1 MTQTAERFNIETPDN
16 TTRILNASIGWPIV
30 KEKFDETFREIAK
43 NVSIKGFRR
52 GKVPR
57 SILEKMFRKHV
68 ERDIVQ
74 ELIRTDIVEILQ
86 KNSTIRPVGDINE
99 WKLEYDEVQ
108 NDTDF
113 PYKATFEVIPDVT
126 IENYKGIDAKKYTV
140 KVKDSDVEKE
150 LEHLREHMKKSLP
163 VEEGTIEA
171 GHILSLS
178 IMGKID
184 SEAESFENQKI
195 AVPENMDSAITIPQL
210 VAFKFLGKNISDIQ
224 DEEEVEINFPESH
237 EKYAGKTG
245 NFFVEFTGVRR
256 IEAPELNDDFAKE
269 TQRAETLEELKS
281 ILRSD
286 LDKRNE
292 EQSKNLLE
300 KEILGE
306 ILKVNSFDL
315 GDNLIGKQAEMKV
328 QQTLM
333 GLGFNT
339 DGLMGDVR
347 DNLISSYKKRAEVE
361 LRENLVLESIS
372 RTESI
377 EVSDEE
383 IESKINEIAE
393 EEGKSAERIK
403 ADYLKENRL
412 DTLRYYLK
420 ISKTLDFLKSESKI
434 TEVEV
439 EEFPAEEPQTENE
452 AGEQNS

>member
-16 TTRILNASIGWPIV
+16 TTRVLKASIGWPIV

-86 KNSTIRPVGDINE
+86 NNSSIRPVGDINE
-99 WKLEYDEVQ
+99 WKLEYEEVQ
-108 NDTDF
+108 NDVDF
-113 PYKATFEVIPDVT
+113 PYKATFEVIPEVT
-126 IENYKGIDAKKYTV
+126 INNYKGIEAKKYIV

-150 LEHLREHMKKSLP
+150 LGHLREHMKKSVP
-163 VEEGTIEA
+163 VEEGKVEA
-171 GHILSLS
+171 GQILSLS
-178 IMGKID
+178 IMGKIE

-195 AVPENMDSAITIPQL
+195 AVPESSDSATTIPQMI
-210 VAFKFLGKNISDIQ
+210 AYKFMGKEISDIQ
-224 DEEEVEINFPESH
+224 DEEEIEITFPDSH

-245 NFFVEFTGVRR
+245 NFFVEFQGVKRV
-256 IEAPELNDDFAKE
+256 ETPEFNDDFAKE
-269 TQRAETLEELKS
+269 TQRAETLDELKN

-286 LDKRNE
+286 LEKRNE
-292 EQSKNLLE
+292 ENSKNLLE

-306 ILKVNSFDL
+306 ILKTNSFDL
-315 GDNLIGKQAEMKV
+315 GDKLIGKQAEMKV

-347 DNLISSYKKRAEVE
+347 DNLISSYKKRAEIE

-372 RTESI
+372 RSEKI

-383 IESKINEIAE
+383 IENKINEIAE

-403 ADYLKENRL
+403 ADYLKDNRI

-434 TEVEV
+434 TDVEV
-439 EEFPAEEPQTENE
+439 EEFPAEESEPEKGKE
-452 AGEQNS
+452 E